1 MTRAARWNRRALLVF
16 GPVLVLAGALGF
28 VIPPSLA
35 LMSGVTPYNLF
46 HIAFGILGT
55 AIAVAGRPRPIAA
68 FNLGFGAIDLWQA
81 VAGFTKLPPSA
92 LFALRPADHVV
103 HILFGAAL
111 VGLGAR
117 GFKTPPLNTPP
128 PG

>member
-1 MTRAARWNRRALLVF
+1 MAARWNRRALSVF
-16 GPVLVLAGALGF
+16 GPVLVLAGVLGF

-35 LMSGVTPYNLF
+35 LMSGATPYNVF

-55 AIAVAGRPRPIAA
+55 WIACAGRPRPIAV

-81 VAGFTKLPPSA
+81 FAGLTRLPPSA

-103 HILFGAAL
+103 HVLFGAAL
-111 VGLGAR
+111 LALGARGLGAR
-117 GFKTPPLNTPP
+117 ASARP
-128 PG
+128 